1 MSDKEK
7 ARLQVN
13 LKTVIKYFL
22 AIFIPPA
29 VLIGGM
35 LLLFHHVET
44 TSMIGEFKSSEKRV
58 VQQEAKAITD
68 DFRIV
73 LSDLLYL
80 AGQHGLKEIFKDG
93 KTASVIDDLSRDYL
107 VMSEKK
113 RLYDQ
118 VRVLDKTGME
128 VLRVNFDNGNPY
140 IVPEKQLQSK
150 AHRYYFEDS
159 FRLGRAEVYVSPL
172 DLNIEKGE
180 IELPRKPMIRF
191 GTPFFDA
198 RGQKQGIIL
207 LNYFGEVLIKR
218 FRMLAL
224 NSSGEVILLNS
235 DGFWLAGPDADDE
248 WGFMYDDGKNRSFGK
263 KYPHAWLG
271 ISKSDSGQFQTSDGL
286 FTYRTVYPL
295 REVHEAGM
303 MSKNPPESAASYQ
316 WTIVSRISPDLLSA
330 GPYKLFNKLILLY
343 IILLLLLAGSSSFL
357 AYFIVRRRRSAE
369 EIGTLTRAVE
379 QSPASIMITDIEGKI
394 EYVNPKFTEITGY
407 SSNEVLGQNP
417 RFLKTEDK
425 RPSDYK
431 LMWKKITSGK
441 VWHGEF
447 LNKKKS
453 GELYWEKA
461 SISPVRD
468 EKGVILHFVAV
479 KEDVTERKRA
489 DKELKEAKEMAEAAS
504 KAKSEFLAN
513 MGHELR
519 TPLNAI
525 IGFSDVLLHGIKG
538 EISEQ
543 QGRSLSH
550 IKQSGKHLLEIVN
563 DVLDIAKIEA
573 GKVFIETVPFDMY
586 HLMEEVCNMLSTLAE
601 KNSLKLRMVYPDDM
615 PKQVMGDPKNL
626 RSIITNLANNAIKF
640 TDEGDVS
647 IKVESKEQTEKDV
660 LFRISVED
668 SGIGIPADKLEHIFD
683 KFSQVDASNSRN
695 YEGTGLGLAIC
706 KQLVELMGGSIGV
719 ISQEGNGSTFWFT
732 LCLPLK

>member
-1 MSDKEK
+1 MSAREK
-7 ARLQVN
+7 AKLQVN
-13 LKTVIKYFL
+13 PKRVIKYFL

-29 VLIGGM
+29 ILIGGM
-35 LLLFHHVET
+35 LLLFHRVET
-44 TSMIGEFKSSEKRV
+44 ASMIGEFKTSEKRV

-93 KTASVIDDLSRDYL
+93 KAASAIDDLSRDYL

-118 VRVLDKTGME
+118 IRILDKTGME
-128 VLRVNFDNGNPY
+128 VLRINFNNGNPY
-140 IVPEKQLQSK
+140 IVPENQLQSK

-159 FRLGRAEVYVSPL
+159 FRLGPAEVYVSPL
-172 DLNIEKGE
+172 DLNIEKGK

-191 GTPFFDA
+191 GIPFFDA

-207 LNYFGEVLIKR
+207 LNYFGEVLIER
-218 FRMLAL
+218 FRIFAL
-224 NSSGEVILLNS
+224 NSLGEVMLLNS
-235 DGFWLAGPDADDE
+235 DGFWLAGPDAEDE
-248 WGFMYDDGKNRSFGK
+248 WGFMYDDGKSRSFSK

-295 REVHEAGM
+295 REVQEAGM
-303 MSKNPPESAASYQ
+303 MLKKPSEPDTSYQ
-316 WTIVSRISPDLLSA
+316 WKIVSRIPSDLLSA
-330 GPYKLFNKLILLY
+330 GPHELFNKFLLLY
-343 IILLLLLAGSSSFL
+343 MILLLLLASSSSFL

-369 EIGTLTRAVE
+369 EISTLTRAVE
-379 QSPASIMITDIEGKI
+379 QSPASIMITDLEGKI

-425 RPSDYK
+425 RPSEYK
-431 LMWKKITSGK
+431 VMWKTIASGK

-447 LNKKKS
+447 LNRKKS

-468 EKGVILHFVAV
+468 EKGTILHFVAV
-479 KEDVTERKRA
+479 KEDITERKRA
-489 DKELKEAKEMAEAAS
+489 DKELKEAKALAEAAS

-538 EISEQ
+538 EVNEQ

-563 DVLDIAKIEA
+563 DVLDIAQIEA

-586 HLMEEVCNMLSTLAE
+586 HLMEEICNMLSPLAE
-601 KNSLKLRMVYPDDM
+601 KNKVKLKMEYPGDI
-615 PKQVMGDPKNL
+615 PKQVLGDPKHL

-640 TDEGDVS
+640 TAEGDVC

-660 LFRISVED
+660 LLRISVED
-668 SGIGIPADKLEHIFD
+668 TGIGIPADKLEHIFD

-719 ISQEGNGSTFWFT
+719 SSQEGKGSTFWFI